1 MSTANLRVEDR
12 SAIAAVNDLSL
23 AEAAEAYAS
32 AGIPVLPLKPRD
44 KLPLTPHGHL
54 DATTDIQKIR
64 EWWERWTNANI
75 GIVPGD
81 NAGFLV
87 IDIDGPEGAQTLTKL
102 EAMHSALPA
111 TLTSQTARGR
121 HLLYAN
127 PNGLKAGN
135 AALGPK
141 VDVRSNSGYIVAPP
155 SIHPSGHRY
164 QWMADVLIAP
174 IPKWLRTVLAN
185 KSAPAATQTGDGQIL
200 ILPEQRKIA
209 EGGRNAAL
217 ASIAGRLRQDGCTPD
232 AMLAALMNINEQRC
246 DPPLPPREV
255 ERIAKSIS
263 RYPISAAHGC
273 SDLGNAK
280 RFVELHGDDVR
291 FTSRIGRWFCWTGN
305 AWQEVHEDEIMRK
318 AFEVPAAIALEAANA
333 SDPDLQKALRTHARK
348 TESRKYLRDMIDLA
362 GKLLS
367 VAEDKL
373 DENPFLLAVAN
384 GTIDLRSGELRQ
396 SRREDFMTKSLSVE
410 YDRNATAPRWIEFVE
425 EITQG
430 DIALAEFL
438 QRLLG
443 YCLTGDTSEQ
453 CLFILH
459 GHGANGKS
467 TLLEVVHELL
477 GPYSAKTP

>member
-217 ASIAGRLRQDGCTPD
+217 ASIAG
-232 AMLAALMNINEQRC
+232 
-246 DPPLPPREV
+246 
-255 ERIAKSIS
+255 
-263 RYPISAAHGC
+263 
-273 SDLGNAK
+273 
-280 RFVELHGDDVR
+280 
-291 FTSRIGRWFCWTGN
+291 
-305 AWQEVHEDEIMRK
+305 
-318 AFEVPAAIALEAANA
+318 
-333 SDPDLQKALRTHARK
+333 
-348 TESRKYLRDMIDLA
+348 
-362 GKLLS
+362 
-367 VAEDKL
+367 